1 MPWQTGETMKT
12 LLICGSLAAALLG
25 VPGIGRCA
33 EIVLEQ
39 SAVQSL
45 LLEGLFKEEGRLYLQ
60 KGACYAYLE
69 DPKVSLQGGRVIIRV
84 HLSSK
89 LGVPSGRDCLGVALA
104 SWATVS
110 AAPVAQGH
118 VVRLTE
124 IRVDEVEDPNT
135 RNLLNLGL
143 APALP
148 GAVEFD
154 VKKAVEEMLKGS
166 GSRMQGEVQA
176 LKIDAVKAGDNKL
189 SINFDF
195 KLVGR

>member
-1 MPWQTGETMKT
+1 MVETMKHIVIYGT
-12 LLICGSLAAALLG
+12 LAAALLG
-25 VPGIGRCA
+25 LPGMGRCA

-45 LLEGLFKEEGRLYLQ
+45 LIEGLFKEEGRLYLQ

-69 DPKVSLQGGRVIIRV
+69 DPKVSLQNGRVVIRV

-104 SWATVS
+104 SGATVS

-154 VKKAVEEMLKGS
+154 VKQAVEEMLKGS
-166 GSRMQGEVQA
+166 GSRLQGEVQA

-189 SINFDF
+189 SIDFDF

>member
-1 MPWQTGETMKT
+1 MKK
-12 LLICGSLAAALLG
+12 LLILGTLAAALSGL
-25 VPGIGRCA
+25 PALGRCA

-45 LLEGLFKEEGRLYLQ
+45 MLEGLFKEEGRLYLQ

-69 DPKVSLQGGRVIIRV
+69 DPKVSLQNGRVIIRI
-84 HLSSK
+84 HLNSK

-110 AAPVAQGH
+110 ATPVAQGH

-166 GSRMQGEVQA
+166 GSRLQGEVQA
-176 LKIDAVKAGDNKL
+176 LKIDTVKAGDNRL
-189 SINFDF
+189 AISFDF

>member
-1 MPWQTGETMKT
+1 MKK
-12 LLICGSLAAALLG
+12 LVICGTLAAALFGLPS
-25 VPGIGRCA
+25 VGRCA

-45 LLEGLFKEEGRLYLQ
+45 LIEGLFKEEGRLHLQ
-60 KGACYAYLE
+60 KGACFAYLE
-69 DPKVSLQGGRVIIRV
+69 NPQVSLQNGRVIIRV
-84 HLSSK
+84 HLNSK

-110 AAPVAQGH
+110 AAPIAQGH

-189 SINFDF
+189 SISFDF

>member
-1 MPWQTGETMKT
+1 MNN
-12 LLICGSLAAALLG
+12 LFICGALAAALLG
-25 VPGIGRCA
+25 LPSSSRCA

-45 LLEGLFKEEGRLYLQ
+45 LIEGLFKEEGRLYLQ
-60 KGACYAYLE
+60 KGACYAYVE
-69 DPKVSLQGGRVIIRV
+69 DPKVSLQRGRVVIRV
-84 HLSSK
+84 HLSSR
-89 LGVPSGRDCLGVALA
+89 LGVVSGRDCLGVGLA

-124 IRVDEVEDPNT
+124 IRVDEVDDANT
-135 RNLLNLGL
+135 RSLLNLGL

-166 GSRMQGEVQA
+166 GRLQGEVQA
-176 LKIDAVKAGDNKL
+176 LKIDAVRAGDNKL

>member
-1 MPWQTGETMKT
+1 MPWQTGETMKK

-45 LLEGLFKEEGRLYLQ
+45 LVEGLFKEEGKLHLQ

-69 DPKVSLQGGRVIIRV
+69 DPKVTLQNGRVIIRV
-84 HLSSK
+84 HLNSR
-89 LGVPSGRDCLGVALA
+89 LGVPSGRDCLGVTLA

-118 VVRLTE
+118 VVRLNE
-124 IRVDEVEDPNT
+124 IRVDDVEDPNT
-135 RNLLNLGL
+135 RSLLNLGL

-154 VKKAVEEMLKGS
+154 VKQAVEEMLKGS
-166 GSRMQGEVQA
+166 GSRLQGEVQA
-176 LKIDAVKAGDNKL
+176 LKIDSVKAGDNKL

>member
-1 MPWQTGETMKT
+1 MKN
-12 LLICGSLAAALLG
+12 LVVCGTLAAALFGLPS
-25 VPGIGRCA
+25 VGRCA

-45 LLEGLFKEEGRLYLQ
+45 LIEGMFKEEGKLHLQ

-69 DPKVSLQGGRVIIRV
+69 DPKVSLQNGHVIIRV
-84 HLSSK
+84 HLNSK

-166 GSRMQGEVQA
+166 GSRLQGEVQA

-189 SINFDF
+189 SISFDF